1 LRTQCAIT
9 RIVAP
14 VERDAGGVKGF
25 ARQSAAASFL
35 PTHHMRA
42 REMRIAMF
50 LTSLWLIL
58 LGASLLAQSGTYVYS
73 RR

>member
-1 LRTQCAIT
+1 
-9 RIVAP
+9 
-14 VERDAGGVKGF
+14 
-25 ARQSAAASFL
+25 
-35 PTHHMRA
+35 
-42 REMRIAMF
+42 MRIAMF